1 MVAQKD
7 IALKLGISRT
17 AVSAILSG
25 GPNAEKFRPAM
36 RRKVLKAAE
45 ELGYQHNALAR
56 AIRTGKNNV
65 IGFITQGLQNEYT
78 GRLLKGIVELTSQKD
93 FFVKIIPI
101 EQERDASMLAKQCI
115 GQCLAGVIIYDIAEP
130 EFLSIPHDMLK
141 KHRIPLVI
149 AGGSPDVGQCLRI
162 SSDTLQGGRIAFE
175 YLYSLG
181 HRTFALPS
189 DYSWAAYSQNLLKGF
204 ADAAEDAGIQLA
216 DQALWRDPDKTN
228 IDSLCDRLVGKM
240 PSACFCNTDF
250 LALQV
255 ITGLQK
261 RNIRV
266 PEDISVMGRGNL
278 KFCMSCCPEIT
289 SIDENL
295 SEIGQRATTLLLEHI
310 DGNDTVPYLEYF
322 PHKLVIRNSTASAPA
337 EKGI

>member
-130 EFLSIPHDMLK
+130 EFLSILHDMLK

-162 SSDTLQGGRIAFE
+162 S
-175 YLYSLG
+175 
-181 HRTFALPS
+181 AL
-189 DYSWAAYSQNLLKGF
+189 
-204 ADAAEDAGIQLA
+204 
-216 DQALWRDPDKTN
+216 
-228 IDSLCDRLVGKM
+228 C
-240 PSACFCNTDF
+240 
-250 LALQV
+250 
-255 ITGLQK
+255 
-261 RNIRV
+261 
-266 PEDISVMGRGNL
+266 
-278 KFCMSCCPEIT
+278 
-289 SIDENL
+289 
-295 SEIGQRATTLLLEHI
+295 
-310 DGNDTVPYLEYF
+310 
-322 PHKLVIRNSTASAPA
+322 
-337 EKGI
+337 

>member
-25 GPNAEKFRPAM
+25 GPNAEKFRPTM

-130 EFLSIPHDMLK
+130 EFLSILHDMLK
-141 KHRIPLVI
+141 KRVF
-149 AGGSPDVGQCLRI
+149 
-162 SSDTLQGGRIAFE
+162 T
-175 YLYSLG
+175 
-181 HRTFALPS
+181 
-189 DYSWAAYSQNLLKGF
+189 
-204 ADAAEDAGIQLA
+204 GI
-216 DQALWRDPDKTN
+216 
-228 IDSLCDRLVGKM
+228 CG
-240 PSACFCNTDF
+240 
-250 LALQV
+250 
-255 ITGLQK
+255 
-261 RNIRV
+261 
-266 PEDISVMGRGNL
+266 
-278 KFCMSCCPEIT
+278 
-289 SIDENL
+289 
-295 SEIGQRATTLLLEHI
+295 
-310 DGNDTVPYLEYF
+310 
-322 PHKLVIRNSTASAPA
+322 
-337 EKGI
+337 